1 MRAGSGS
8 GIGQAIMRHAGCR
21 ISIGVDY
28 QYSTVYKYNCLSKS
42 DVGEVGPTVAFV
54 KRGA

>member
-1 MRAGSGS
+1 MRAGS
-8 GIGQAIMRHAGCR
+8 GIGQATMRHAGCR

-42 DVGEVGPTVAFV
+42 DVGEIGPTVAFV